1 MADAELE
8 AVAQKILE
16 QEEATD
22 KNKKVSP
29 PESPPETPVQTENVK
44 ITESEPTPTV
54 RQGKKLATVK
64 I

>member
-16 QEEATD
+16 QDEATD

-44 ITESEPTPTV
+44 ITETEPTPTV
-54 RQGKKLATVK
+54 RKG
-64 I
+64 